1 MVPAELTD
9 VDEAHAVAI
18 HAQAASA
25 RALVRNMTFS
35 VRGRTPFRHRHVAR
49 SGIAPNL
56 PSMRALLIVIAALGL
71 ALPRSSAAQL
81 PMDFAAAYTRL
92 REGPAHSADV
102 PRGQMEKTR
111 ANRDGLEH
119 RYVLIVPEDYDP
131 SRRYPVAFYLHGGI
145 FRPDPE
151 PGGGWW
157 RNYDVIMGH
166 DRIAVVPASWG
177 ESLWWQAS
185 QVENLRGIL
194 SDVKRVY
201 NVDEN
206 RVMMF
211 GTSDGGTGAY
221 FLAFKDTTPWAA
233 FLPFIGDP
241 RVLLNP
247 ANRGDGDVHLANL
260 TNKPLFIVNAEEDR
274 LYPVRQI
281 IPFLGA
287 LENVGADF
295 EFTPKPGG
303 HSTSWWPEEE
313 ANIERFIAAHARNPH
328 PERIFWATE
337 RTDRYNRA
345 HWVVI
350 DELGPLAGDEAR
362 SHLASVTMGSAGIVD
377 ARRDGN
383 TVTLLAYGVRRL
395 RLLVSP
401 DAFDLTQPVRV
412 LANGEAVFEG
422 MVSPDLETLRK
433 WAAVDEDRTMLY
445 AAEIAIELD

>member
-1 MVPAELTD
+1 
-9 VDEAHAVAI
+9 
-18 HAQAASA
+18 
-25 RALVRNMTFS
+25 
-35 VRGRTPFRHRHVAR
+35 
-49 SGIAPNL
+49 
-56 PSMRALLIVIAALGL
+56 LLIVSAALVL
-71 ALPRSSAAQL
+71 VAPRASVAQSSERF
-81 PMDFAAAYTRL
+81 DVAYARL
-92 REGPAHSADV
+92 REGPPHSADV
-102 PRGQMEKTR
+102 PRGRLERSR

-119 RYVLIVPEDYDP
+119 PYVVIVPDDYDP

-145 FRPDPE
+145 SRPDPE
-151 PGGGWW
+151 PGGAWW
-157 RNYDVIMGH
+157 RNYDVVTGH

-177 ESLWWQAS
+177 ESLWWQPS

-194 SDVKRVY
+194 SDLKRTY

-206 RVMMF
+206 RVVVF

-247 ANRGDGDVHLANL
+247 ANRADGDVHLANL

-281 IPFLGA
+281 LPFLGA

-313 ANIERFIAAHARNPH
+313 ANIERFVAAHSRTPH
-328 PERIFWATE
+328 PERVFWATE
-337 RTDRYNRA
+337 KTDRYNRA
-345 HWVVI
+345 HWLVI
-350 DELGPLAGDEAR
+350 DELGPLAGDDER
-362 SHLASVTMGSAGIVD
+362 RYLASVIANTDAGIAD
-377 ARRDGN
+377 ARREGN
-383 TVTLLAYGVRRL
+383 TVTLLTYGVRRL

-401 DAFDLTQPVRV
+401 DAFDLSRPLHVV
-412 LANGEAVFEG
+412 ANGETVFEDT
-422 MVSPDLETLRK
+422 VTADVATLER
-433 WAAVDEDRTMLY
+433 WAAIDEDREMLY
-445 AAEIAIELD
+445 AAEIPIVLDGAR